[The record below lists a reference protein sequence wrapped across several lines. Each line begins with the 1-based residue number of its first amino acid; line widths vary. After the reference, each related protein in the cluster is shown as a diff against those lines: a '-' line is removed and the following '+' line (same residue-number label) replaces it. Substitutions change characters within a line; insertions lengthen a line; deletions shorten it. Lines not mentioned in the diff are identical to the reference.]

1 MEISSRELENKKK
14 VVHKFLENP
23 NASGA
28 SIAKSLNLNQ
38 RTVRRIIKRFRDSP
52 SVSRASDGGR
62 KPGSA
67 DKNLAQKIIRPI
79 KQNPGLSDNDRA
91 KKYGTSPATVRRTRI
106 KAGYKSY
113 RMIKH
118 PNRSEKQS
126 LVAKKRARL
135 LHDKV
140 LTKDGGCILM
150 DDETYVKCDYKQ
162 LPGRKFYTSTFRGNV
177 PSKYK
182 YVMHDKYAKKLM
194 IGRRFVD
201 AVRRAMC
208 S

>member
-52 SVSRASDGGR
+52 SVGRASGGGR

-67 DKNLAQKIIRPI
+67 DKNLAQKIIRSI

-91 KKYGTSPATVRRTRI
+91 KKFGTSPATVRRTRI
-106 KAGYKSY
+106 KAGYKPY
-113 RMIKH
+113 R
-118 PNRSEKQS
+118 
-126 LVAKKRARL
+126 
-135 LHDKV
+135 
-140 LTKDGGCILM
+140 
-150 DDETYVKCDYKQ
+150 
-162 LPGRKFYTSTFRGNV
+162 NV

-182 YVMHDKYAKKLM
+182 YVMHDKNAKKLIIWQAICECGKKTIPSIYDLHEEFDDEEASS
-194 IGRRFVD
+194 IGITSQRNKL
-201 AVRRAMC
+201 
-208 S
+208 